1 MKEETWS
8 RKSKRDIE
16 LDEFVD
22 DLELDE
28 KELEEDY
35 L

>member
-28 KELEEDY
+28 KETEEDY

>member
-28 KELEEDY
+28 KKTEEDY